1 MKDYINS
8 SPVFSDKVKILET
21 TDTNHADNFNTS
33 TKQLA
38 DNDQCLKNAICK
50 NQKIEMLA
58 AGQTSIVFNFEPGII
73 SENSSISL
81 ELSVSDLNY
90 ENITVD
96 GDTVTVTFEAQ
107 EERDVYV
114 KAVVSDGLV

>member
-1 MKDYINS
+1 MKDYTNS
-8 SPVFSDKVKILET
+8 RPVFSGNVKILET
-21 TDTNHADNFNTS
+21 TDTDHADNFNVP

-50 NQKIEMLA
+50 NEKIEMLA
-58 AGQTSIVFNFEPGII
+58 SGQTSVVFSFDEGTVC
-73 SENSSISL
+73 ENSRISL
-81 ELSVSDLNY
+81 EASVPDVSY

-96 GDTVTVTFEAQ
+96 GDVVTVIFEAQ
-107 EERDVYV
+107 ERDVYV